1 MLLRP
6 SLWLSERMARY
17 AELPTTAPM
26 FRRCSWGTDQ
36 PVLNSVFPAF
46 HSFGS
51 AHRQLG
57 PYMNTPCESKDS
69 PRAVLKTVDSYHFWN
84 DTGPWNGPQP
94 LPADEPCYRV
104 HAMMSSTWWSVFAT
118 LPPTV
123 RETCHARFPAGTLL
137 PVPARGGM
145 GGAQDGVPTLV
156 PSELCPSTHDVMN
169 TAPAQRWRVWDDSTI
184 NGRANNC
191 SDGCTISKC
200 SSTPVPCCV
209 RRMQAVWWAD
219 CSDMPYGCHSRV
231 TVTDWK
237 AVPKLEPSSS
247 CPAREDV
254 LNTMASMRWRLWND
268 RDCAEGCTLAR
279 CGRIVPC
286 CVRRQRAIYAQH
298 CWQLPYRCSSEQ
310 LNWKAPIMIT
320 YDGRKLTPTIMICM
334 SLCLL
339 GFGVAVLVAF
349 GIASSL
355 LTLCLTPFLW
365 LCHAM
370 RITTKCLLRSRTALP
385 HTSSGDLSAI
395 TKPRRMCSC
404 IFAASIAWVILVWVG
419 WLNVL
424 HERL

>member
-1 MLLRP
+1 
-6 SLWLSERMARY
+6 
-17 AELPTTAPM
+17 
-26 FRRCSWGTDQ
+26 
-36 PVLNSVFPAF
+36 
-46 HSFGS
+46 
-51 AHRQLG
+51 
-57 PYMNTPCESKDS
+57 
-69 PRAVLKTVDSYHFWN
+69 
-84 DTGPWNGPQP
+84 
-94 LPADEPCYRV
+94 
-104 HAMMSSTWWSVFAT
+104 
-118 LPPTV
+118 
-123 RETCHARFPAGTLL
+123 
-137 PVPARGGM
+137 
-145 GGAQDGVPTLV
+145 
-156 PSELCPSTHDVMN
+156 
-169 TAPAQRWRVWDDSTI
+169 
-184 NGRANNC
+184 
-191 SDGCTISKC
+191 
-200 SSTPVPCCV
+200 
-209 RRMQAVWWAD
+209 MQAVWWAD